1 MMISNGNEMEG
12 QMNKLYIDIELMQWF
27 IMNESDFD
35 S

>member
-12 QMNKLYIDIELMQWF
+12 QMNKLYIELMQWF